1 MGLIEASEEL
11 KPVLTVTLNPA
22 ESLHGPETAF
32 EGPALLVLHSDGKEP
47 PSGLEDEKVED
58 LIEARHTL
66 VLLQLQLQQQLKL

>member
-1 MGLIEASEEL
+1 M
-11 KPVLTVTLNPA
+11 TVTLNPA
-22 ESLHGPETAF
+22 ESLHGLETDF
-32 EGPALLVLHSDGKEP
+32 EGLVVLHSDGKEP

>member
-1 MGLIEASEEL
+1 M
-11 KPVLTVTLNPA
+11 TVTLNPA

-32 EGPALLVLHSDGKEP
+32 EGLVVLHSDGKEP

-66 VLLQLQLQQQLKL
+66 VLLQLQQQLKL